1 METYM
6 GTIVAWAPN
15 YAPSQWLF
23 CLGQTLS
30 ISANNA
36 LFAILGTTYGGN
48 GTTTFQLPNLAGR
61 VPVGAGSGAGLTT
74 YTLGEV
80 GGTEK
85 VTLNITN
92 LPSHTHVATVAGL
105 AINSI
110 TIKASS
116 QDATDHAP
124 SPTANSIA
132 APIYIGD
139 GSQVAGFNNVA
150 PDTALSVAASGT
162 ISGTVTNALTGG
174 NIPVPIIQPYLA
186 LNYIICTQGIFP
198 PRN

>member
-23 CLGQTLS
+23 CQGQTLS

>member
-23 CLGQTLS
+23 CQGQTLS

-61 VPVGAGSGAGLTT
+61 VPVGAGSGPGLTT

-162 ISGTVTNALTGG
+162 VSGTVTNALTGG

>member
-61 VPVGAGSGAGLTT
+61 VPVGVGTGAGLTT

-162 ISGTVTNALTGG
+162 VSGTVTNALTGG
-174 NIPVPIIQPYLA
+174 NLPIPIIQPYLA

>member
-85 VTLNITN
+85 VTLTINQM
-92 LPSHTHVATVAGL
+92 PSHTHVATVAGL